1 MKKTPVAKVKDTCTN
16 HCVTTTRKKIKCL
29 TSGGNAESLL
39 VFFSST
45 DSADM
50 VQPTLDT
57 LQPSLEAM
65 TPVLDELIEQLEA
78 SMKGSGKPL
87 ALRND
92 KNVSNKLVCV

>member
-1 MKKTPVAKVKDTCTN
+1 MPDCDDLFT
-16 HCVTTTRKKIKCL
+16 
-29 TSGGNAESLL
+29 
-39 VFFSST
+39 FSS

-78 SMKGSGKPL
+78 SMKGSGKLFILENTESFIMLL
-87 ALRND
+87 AF
-92 KNVSNKLVCV
+92 VST

>member
-1 MKKTPVAKVKDTCTN
+1 
-16 HCVTTTRKKIKCL
+16 
-29 TSGGNAESLL
+29 
-39 VFFSST
+39 
-45 DSADM
+45 M

-87 ALRND
+87 PLRNY